1 MQETVENF
9 GKDDVP
15 KTQHDWRHEGNEK
28 WDHSSETLFETH
40 YNQGNN
46 RDEYEVGALFVH
58 EEEERQSKHNQK
70 PEERSSQEFDHRKAQ
85 MVICCV

>member
-1 MQETVENF
+1 MF
-9 GKDDVP
+9 P
-15 KTQHDWRHEGNEK
+15 KLNMTGDTKAMRNGIIAAKPLLRQHH
-28 WDHSSETLFETH
+28 
-40 YNQGNN
+40 NQGNN

-70 PEERSSQEFDHRKAQ
+70 PEGRSSQKFDHKEAQ